1 MTNDRGYFVHERA
14 LVETEDIGEETRIWA
29 FAHVLKGARIGRD
42 CNIGDHCFIEDDVV
56 IGDHVVIKNGVS
68 IWNRVR
74 IEDGAFVGPNVAFI
88 NDLFPR
94 SKLYRE
100 EYYPTLVKQGA
111 SIGANATLLGGITI
125 GRYALIG
132 AGAVVT
138 RDVPDHALVFGNPAR
153 VRGYVCECS
162 AKIALTNG
170 YAACECGRRYIYEAE
185 TGGLR
190 LEGTGPRT

>member
-1 MTNDRGYFVHERA
+1 MTNDGRYFVHEWA
-14 LVETEDIGEETRIWA
+14 LVETEDIGEGTRIWA
-29 FAHVLKGARIGRD
+29 FVHVLKGARIGRD
-42 CNIGDHCFIEDDVV
+42 CNIGDHCFIEGDVV

-74 IEDGAFVGPNVAFI
+74 IEDGVFIGPNVAFT

-100 EYYPTLVKQGA
+100 EYDPILVKQGA

-138 RDVPDHALVFGNPAR
+138 RDVPDHALAFGNPAR

-162 AKIALTNG
+162 TKLTLTNG
-170 YAACECGRRYIYEAE
+170 NGMCECGRGYVYDEV
-185 TGGLR
+185 TQGLR
-190 LEGTGPRT
+190 ME